1 MLQMYANFS
10 AMIEWPQLIVL
21 VIGGFAAGIINTV
34 AGNGSAIT
42 LPLLMWVGLDPN
54 TANATNRVGAIF
66 QTSSAMAS
74 LPKSKR
80 VKYLFRES
88 YFILPPIIIGSATGA
103 WLAVDIPEDLM
114 RISIGIIMIF
124 LLITMLFNPKKWL
137 IQTDGS
143 KNRKNIKTWLT
154 FLGLGLYGGF
164 IQMGFGI
171 FFLSLAVLMA
181 KYALRDGNI
190 MKLFT
195 AFIMTIPAFIIFA
208 WSGSIAWTYGLSLA
222 LGTSM
227 GAWVGTKKIIQHP
240 KANAITRKVLIGV
253 ILIAIIKM
261 FQPYLIQLV

>member
-1 MLQMYANFS
+1 
-10 AMIEWPQLIVL
+10 MIEWPQLIVL

-124 LLITMLFNPKKWL
+124 LLITMLVNPKKWL